1 MPRANGGVLEM
12 SEKLT
17 DIGVRPARAKEGG
30 VCIGCSLCYQA
41 CRDAAIEIYEVAKK
55 VEEEPE
61 PAT

>member
-1 MPRANGGVLEM
+1 M